1 MIQLAP
7 VQTFTHYFFKIHIN
21 IILPSKF
28 KADKWCRSLS
38 FNNQNAGFIFHLYH
52 PCYMSRQ
59 SLSSLFNL
67 PNDIS
72 LILQII

>member
-1 MIQLAP
+1 
-7 VQTFTHYFFKIHIN
+7 
-21 IILPSKF
+21 
-28 KADKWCRSLS
+28 LS